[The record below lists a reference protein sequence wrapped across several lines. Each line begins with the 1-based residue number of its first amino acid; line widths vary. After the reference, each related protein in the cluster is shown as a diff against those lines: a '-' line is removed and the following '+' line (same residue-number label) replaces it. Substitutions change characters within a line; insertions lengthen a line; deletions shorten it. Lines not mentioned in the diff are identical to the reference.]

1 MSVLKQYNTRENVVY
16 NDEDNLIYV
25 RSLGDKIFIVCKN
38 DDQVDKVQSHFHNT
52 GNVMLEFEEWDE
64 GDDKKY
70 ILTFKV
76 GENVDL
82 LYN

>member
-1 MSVLKQYNTRENVVY
+1 MSIIKGYTMRENVVY
-16 NDEDNLIYV
+16 NDAENLIYI
-25 RSLGDKIFIVCKN
+25 RSLGDKIFIVCN
-38 DDQVDKVQSHFHNT
+38 DDDQVDKVQSHFHKA

-76 GENVDL
+76 GENVEQIF
-82 LYN
+82 N

>member
-1 MSVLKQYNTRENVVY
+1 MSIIKGYKMRENAVY
-16 NDEDNLIYV
+16 NDADNLIYV
-25 RSLGDKIFIVCKN
+25 RSLGDKIFIVCKD
-38 DDQVDKVQSHFHNT
+38 DDQVDKVQSHFHNA

-76 GENVDL
+76 GENVEL
-82 LYN
+82 IFN